1 MVEGPRVAQPPI
13 VCACAQV
20 LTGFSRS
27 ELSMV
32 TNLRKIVLR
41 VYVAVLAIVTT
52 ES

>member
-1 MVEGPRVAQPPI
+1 
-13 VCACAQV
+13 
-20 LTGFSRS
+20 
-27 ELSMV
+27 MV